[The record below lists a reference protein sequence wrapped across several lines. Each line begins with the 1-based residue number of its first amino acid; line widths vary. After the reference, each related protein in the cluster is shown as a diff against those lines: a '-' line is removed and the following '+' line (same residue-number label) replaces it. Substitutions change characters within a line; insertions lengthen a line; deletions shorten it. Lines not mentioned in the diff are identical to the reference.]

1 MSRRRSVPLGAGAL
15 ALGLIAATAP
25 AGETLQAPD
34 GYDVPLSTFTVERQ
48 IVYPLSTFTIL
59 REDVGSSTVEQLLEE
74 FDAEDG
80 ADGTVL
86 RVPDR
91 VLFDF
96 GSADL
101 RDTAAD
107 RIDRLVAL
115 LERATDGQIRVQGHT
130 DDIGTDQ
137 ANQQLSEDRAQ
148 AVADALEAAGIDAD
162 RLTTEGFGS
171 SQPVAPN
178 RDDDGADDP
187 DGRQQNRRVEIV
199 VDLS

>member
-1 MSRRRSVPLGAGAL
+1 MMAGAL
-15 ALGLIAATAP
+15 ALALVATVP
-25 AGETLQAPD
+25 AGEELQVPD
-34 GYDVPLSTFTVERQ
+34 GYDVPLSTFDVERLT
-48 IVYPLSTFTIL
+48 VHPLSTFTIL
-59 REDVGSSTVEQLLEE
+59 REDIDGSSVDELLDE

-107 RIDRLVAL
+107 RIERLVAL
-115 LERATDGQIRVQGHT
+115 LDSAGDAEVRVQGHT

-137 ANQQLSEDRAQ
+137 ANQQLSEERAQ
-148 AVADALEAAGIDAD
+148 AVADALESAGVDGS

-171 SQPVAPN
+171 SEPIAPN
-178 RDDDGADDP
+178 REDDGADDP

-199 VDLS
+199 VDLG